1 MNANKNIRAVIGL
14 GNPGRK
20 YAHTYHNIGAWSL
33 KYFKDVLTYQPKSF
47 MNESGRDIAVWMKL
61 NNLTPSEIIVV
72 HDDSDIL
79 IGDYKISTGGGSAGH
94 KGVQSLIENLT
105 TPDFMRLRIGIRNPD
120 EQVRKKAVDFVLERF
135 SKDREEIFKEVLQK
149 VWAELQ
155 QMLGRNKL

>member
-1 MNANKNIRAVIGL
+1 MAIKAIIGL

-33 KYFKDVLTYQPKSF
+33 KYFKDIPVYQPKNF
-47 MNESGRDIAVWMKL
+47 MNDSGRDIAVWMKL

-72 HDDSDIL
+72 HDDSDL
-79 IGDYKISTGGGSAGH
+79 MIGDYKISTGGSSAGH

-135 SKDREEIFKEVLQK
+135 SKDTEKIFTVVLQK
-149 VWAELQ
+149 AFLEVR
-155 QMLGRNKL
+155 QMLGRNKS